1 MLNTMIEYIQKMYND
16 VKKPVTYGSELET
29 YIVSKNPQNTYDV
42 EAFARDYDYKNK
54 TQGWS
59 I

>member
-1 MLNTMIEYIQKMYND
+1 MIGYIQKMYND
-16 VKKPVTYGSELET
+16 VKKPVTYGTELET

>member
-1 MLNTMIEYIQKMYND
+1 MIEYIQKIYND
-16 VKKPVTYGSELET
+16 VKKPVTYGTELET
-29 YIVSKNPQNTYDV
+29 YIVSKNPQNTYDI
-42 EAFARDYDYKNK
+42 EAFARDYEYKNK